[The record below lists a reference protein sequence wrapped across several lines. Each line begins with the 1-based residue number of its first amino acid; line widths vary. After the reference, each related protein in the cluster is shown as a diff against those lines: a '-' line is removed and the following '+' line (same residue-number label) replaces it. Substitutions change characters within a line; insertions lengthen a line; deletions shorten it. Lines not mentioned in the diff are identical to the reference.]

1 MNCKELARP
10 TSESDEVGRLSGA
23 ESAESP
29 ACTKPG
35 NVTDKTKTHGYWG
48 SRRRR
53 KRGAYRPR
61 SSRAD
66 SDWDGGG
73 DGSGERYGS

>member
-10 TSESDEVGRLSGA
+10 TSESDEVGRLNSA

-29 ACTKPG
+29 ACTKPE

-53 KRGAYRPR
+53 KRGAYRRR

-66 SDWDGGG
+66 SDR